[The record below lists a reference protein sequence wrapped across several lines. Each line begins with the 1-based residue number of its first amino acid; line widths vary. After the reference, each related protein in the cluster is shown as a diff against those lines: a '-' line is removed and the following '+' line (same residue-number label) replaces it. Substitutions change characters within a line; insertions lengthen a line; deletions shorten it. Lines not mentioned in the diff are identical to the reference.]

1 MCKQPSVTAAMMG
14 CTTLALALAL
24 PIDLGIF
31 PWVLLAARVWWL
43 LPDWV
48 GKWCDVRN
56 R

>member
-1 MCKQPSVTAAMMG
+1 MSKQPLVTAAVIL
-14 CTTLALALAL
+14 CTTLTPAL

-31 PWVLLAARVWWL
+31 PWVLLFARACWL

-48 GKWCDVRN
+48 GKWCDVRK

>member
-1 MCKQPSVTAAMMG
+1 MSKQPSVTAAMVG
-14 CTTLALALAL
+14 FTTVTLAL
-24 PIDLGIF
+24 PVDLGIF
-31 PWVLLAARVWWL
+31 PWVLLAARVLWL